1 MLIVEGSS
9 IVMISHHFGL
19 PFAVSCIGISI
30 ALAIVGRCVK
40 GVTMVPQIVGMLTL
54 AYAKSIIEYLVP
66 EVSETVFIQTH
77 QYHSATVTSINECSF
92 SRACTHNVQLL
103 FALF

>member
-9 IVMISHHFGL
+9 IAMISHHFGL

-30 ALAIVGRCVK
+30 ALAIVGRCLK
-40 GVTMVPQIVGMLTL
+40 GVPMVPQIVGMLTL

-66 EVSETVFIQTH
+66 EVSETILYSHINITVL
-77 QYHSATVTSINECSF
+77 QYLLSLKVISVELGRHSHPLCTSE
-92 SRACTHNVQLL
+92 
-103 FALF
+103 